1 MKTVNLPSDKKFLIN
16 SWQLGIANQ
25 MGKFYLIKVFALLW
39 YCAHTQSTKVASSI
53 KRTKKT
59 NLLKNMAPQ
68 MASLSVFP
76 LEKLPDELIL
86 NILTYFKL
94 KDLMNCCQTSKRI
107 RRIAQ
112 GTIHIL
118 PKHIFRP
125 FRVQTPS
132 PT

>member
-1 MKTVNLPSDKKFLIN
+1 
-16 SWQLGIANQ
+16 
-25 MGKFYLIKVFALLW
+25 
-39 YCAHTQSTKVASSI
+39 
-53 KRTKKT
+53 
-59 NLLKNMAPQ
+59 MAPQ

-86 NILTYFKL
+86 HILTYFKL

-125 FRVQTPS
+125 FRIQTPPPLRKHDFSTESKQKMAFSEPS
-132 PT
+132 PPLTSAYVIY